1 MTEDMVRMV
10 LDAYSKIAE
19 GKVEEAEKIFEEVRE
34 QIINSATFKAIYER
48 LLGLPKEIL
57 AYMLAH
63 VLVFSPNSIEMLD
76 AIEIE
81 DTEMLNEIS
90 KKSAMFFAKLLF
102 GGGSNGQA

>member
-19 GKVEEAEKIFEEVRE
+19 GKVEEAEVVFEKLRE
-34 QIINSATFKAIYER
+34 HIENSATFKAIYER
-48 LLGLPKEIL
+48 LLRFPKELL

-63 VLVFSPNSIEMLD
+63 VLVFSPNSIEILD
-76 AIEIE
+76 AIEME

-90 KKSAMFFAKLLF
+90 KKDAIFLAKLLF
-102 GGGSNGQA
+102 GGGSDG